1 MPSAADLAALYSE
14 DYRLVLNAGEAPTP
28 DYVAFMDLRARS
40 QRDFVEAAIA
50 RRIEGARVL
59 DVGCG
64 GGSLLAAFA
73 GEGNHLTG
81 YEPDRSMS
89 RFAAERLPAAS
100 VAPEFF
106 DPERYAGEPFDLI
119 TFSHVYEHVPDPVGF
134 LSALLRLLR
143 PGGLVFL
150 EVPND
155 PPMAVR
161 EQIHA
166 PLRGKLHLSFFVP
179 ETLRAAI
186 AAAGGRVVRMIACG
200 PGLRDFSPVPAWE
213 GRLARRVRHHASCFA
228 QRVARKLHLPYT
240 PRPPV
245 TLAGEMGVE
254 RPDGIALRALVAA
267 KDPRGRG
274 RRVSAAKSSGA
285 RHPSRNTEVQRRGDL
300 RS

>member
-1 MPSAADLAALYSE
+1 MPSASELAALYPE
-14 DYRLVLNAGEAPTP
+14 DYRRVRNAGEAPTP
-28 DYVAFMDLRARS
+28 EYVAFMDLRARS
-40 QRDFVEAAIA
+40 QRDFVEGALA
-50 RRIEGARVL
+50 RRVEGSRVL

-64 GGSLLAAFA
+64 AGSLLAAFA

-89 RFAAERLPAAS
+89 RFAAERLPAAC

-106 DPERYAGEPFDLI
+106 DPERHAGEPFDLI
-119 TFSHVYEHVPDPVGF
+119 TSSHVHEHVPDPVGF

-143 PGGLVFL
+143 PGGVVFL
-150 EVPND
+150 EVPHD
-155 PPMAVR
+155 PPVAVR

-179 ETLRAAI
+179 ETLRAVI

-200 PGLRDFSPVPAWE
+200 PRLHDFSPVPAPR
-213 GRLARRVRHHASCFA
+213 GRLGRRVRYHAGCFA
-228 QRVARKLHLPYT
+228 QRAAHKLHLSYT

-245 TLAGEMGVE
+245 TLADEMGVE

-267 KDPRGRG
+267 KDPPATR
-274 RRVSAAKSSGA
+274 
-285 RHPSRNTEVQRRGDL
+285 
-300 RS
+300 